1 LSAATHAAEP
11 QTAAAVLLVQPA
23 RFGVNAETAA
33 SNSFQSAAPPTGDI
47 AAAARREHAALAV
60 TLATSGVRV
69 HVVDGLADDSL
80 PDELFPNNWLSLHA
94 DGTVVLYPMLAPNRR
109 RERRADILET
119 LRERYRI
126 ARIVDLTD
134 LERRGEYLEGTG
146 SLVLDRPNRIAY
158 ACRSARTHGHALARF
173 ASELGYEVIAFDAR
187 DRAGRPIYHTNVM
200 LTIGT
205 RFAAICSA
213 ALIDAA
219 ERRRVHAAIAASGRT
234 LIDLDFAQL
243 HGFAGNLLELRA
255 TGGPVIALSTAAH
268 ATLAPAQREALGGF
282 GALVTADVATI
293 ETYGGGSVRCML
305 TEVALPEKH

>member
-1 LSAATHAAEP
+1 
-11 QTAAAVLLVQPA
+11 
-23 RFGVNAETAA
+23 
-33 SNSFQSAAPPTGDI
+33 
-47 AAAARREHAALAV
+47 
-60 TLATSGVRV
+60 VRV

-200 LTIGT
+200 LPIGT

-213 ALIDAA
+213 ALTDAA

-268 ATLAPAQREALGGF
+268 AALTPAQREAHGSF
-282 GALVTADVATI
+282 GTLVTADVATI

-305 TEVALPEKH
+305 TEVALPEKR